1 VAAASFEPVSS
12 CPILR
17 LLLRRSTDPLH
28 SSIEKQMSNVQ
39 PEMEFSDLDMELSE
53 ISLVPDL
60 RKCAI
65 LLDIDGTILDLAPSP
80 QQVWVPPGL
89 RRTLARLDGLTAG
102 AVALVSGRSL
112 HDIDLIFS
120 PLQLA
125 AIGGHGAELRAVA
138 GAEPTQRAAPLSATL
153 KRKLA
158 SVTELGP
165 GILAEDK
172 GYSLAL
178 HYRLALEKEDELRA
192 AVNAICAEAPRGSVE
207 ILPGK
212 LVVEVKPAGVNKANA
227 VCELMGY
234 PPFAGRNPIFIG
246 DDTTDEPVF
255 GIISQFGGLGFSV
268 GRIVTQVNGHFDRPE
283 SVRAWLAHI
292 ATEDVGA
299 AE

>member
-1 VAAASFEPVSS
+1 
-12 CPILR
+12 
-17 LLLRRSTDPLH
+17 
-28 SSIEKQMSNVQ
+28 MSDGQ
-39 PEMEFSDLDMELSE
+39 IAMEISDLDISDIDMELAE

-89 RRTLARLDGLTAG
+89 RRTLARLDGLTGG

-112 HDIDLIFS
+112 NDVDLIFS

-125 AIGGHGAELRAVA
+125 AIGGHGAEMRITA
-138 GAEPTQRAAPLSATL
+138 GAEPVQRVGPLPAAL

-158 SVTELGP
+158 GTNKIGP
-165 GILAEDK
+165 GILVEDK

-178 HYRLALEKEDELRA
+178 HYRLAPDKEDELRA
-192 AVNAICAEAPRGSVE
+192 AVKAICAEAAPGSVE

-212 LVVEVKPAGVNKANA
+212 LVIEIKPAGINKANA
-227 VCELMGY
+227 VSELMGFA
-234 PPFAGRNPIFIG
+234 PFADRNPIFIG

-255 GIISQFGGLGFSV
+255 GIISRFGGLGFSV
-268 GRIVTQVNGHFDRPE
+268 GRIVADSNGHFDTPE
-283 SVRAWLAHI
+283 SVRTWLARI
-292 ATEDVGA
+292 A
-299 AE
+299 AEGIGSAE